1 VGVFLKKTHFLV
13 LIISLSLVSSSFPQE
28 YTKDTAYKSAS
39 RNISA
44 KKAELKKD
52 LEQTYGKD
60 PSSSADG
67 VSSFRTKSGLCVNY
81 EIVADKA
88 PEVYR
93 SYKLGPG
100 DDLEILLERIGLEQE
115 TISYE
120 ITSDYIEKFGEMV
133 YTKYRVKVGPTG
145 NINVPLAGEIKVSYL
160 SVKDCQ
166 SLLRE
171 RLRKYL
177 IDPKVMV
184 KVTVYASYSISVVG
198 EVHKPGIYEL
208 KRPISLSEALALG
221 GGINHDGSWTK
232 IYIGRRGERSRTMN
246 ITEIWMK
253 KGLDQEIVLDRDDV
267 VLVPPKLWITWD
279 RFEQLAAIILMLN
292 EAYNIA
298 RYY

>member
-1 VGVFLKKTHFLV
+1 MGVFLKKTHFLV